1 MNENLKNIADIIVA
15 KKKKKNYDSQAIL
28 DLVKNLSMEDLI
40 EIDDYL
46 STILDNDKK
55 PNS

>member
-15 KKKKKNYDSQAIL
+15 MEKSKNYDSQAIL

>member
-15 KKKKKNYDSQAIL
+15 MEKSKNYDSQAIL
-28 DLVKNLSMEDLI
+28 NLVKNLSMEDLI

-46 STILDNDKK
+46 STILNNDKK

>member
-1 MNENLKNIADIIVA
+1 MNENLKNIADVIVA
-15 KKKKKNYDSQAIL
+15 MEKSKNYDSQTIL

>member
-15 KKKKKNYDSQAIL
+15 MEKSENYDSQAIL

>member
-1 MNENLKNIADIIVA
+1 MEKS
-15 KKKKKNYDSQAIL
+15 KNYDSQAIL

-46 STILDNDKK
+46 SMILDNDKK

>member
-15 KKKKKNYDSQAIL
+15 MEKSKNYDSQTIL